1 MNCRPS
7 GGRVGHLRGLA
18 PDEHSAASS
27 AGRSPISLGQH
38 YHFARRVQDLPWLRS
53 HSRAQVG
60 MTTSLHQT
68 IYVPCFSMGLG
79 KSIQVIT
86 FVEIFLRVTQAKKV
100 LLIVPIN
107 VIQNWMAE
115 FEKWLPMYV
124 SIQ

>member
-1 MNCRPS
+1 
-7 GGRVGHLRGLA
+7 
-18 PDEHSAASS
+18 
-27 AGRSPISLGQH
+27 
-38 YHFARRVQDLPWLRS
+38 
-53 HSRAQVG
+53 
-60 MTTSLHQT
+60 
-68 IYVPCFSMGLG
+68 MGLG

-115 FEKWLPMYV
+115 FDKWLPMYV